1 MGQLERIVGNVPDV
15 LEYKAFAYHQLRD
28 YEKAADAYSQWMRQ
42 APADHPE
49 RKRMALGLFKAQR
62 GEPAGPQV
70 GQTFRDC
77 PECPEM
83 VVLPAGSFMM
93 GSPDSEPGR
102 ESDEGPQHRVTVP
115 APFAVGKYEVTW
127 EEWEA
132 CVAAGGCD
140 ASGPQGSGGD
150 NGWGRG
156 RRPVIRVDW
165 NAAKAYVAWLSR
177 RTGQSYRLL
186 SEAEWEYAARAGTT
200 TPFHTG
206 SRIVTDQAN
215 FDGNYT
221 YNGSAKGTYRQKTVP
236 VGSFAANSFGLHDMH
251 GNVWEWV
258 EDCYRDSYAGAPT
271 DGSAWTSGGCSSRVL
286 RGGSWITVPGYL
298 RSAYRG
304 WFTPDARVG
313 NDGFRVSR
321 TLSR

>member
-1 MGQLERIVGNVPDV
+1 MQVEWEVLMGNNPSEKSPDC
-15 LEYKAFAYHQLRD
+15 A
-28 YEKAADAYSQWMRQ
+28 
-42 APADHPE
+42 
-49 RKRMALGLFKAQR
+49 
-62 GEPAGPQV
+62 
-70 GQTFRDC
+70 
-77 PECPEM
+77 ECPVEM
-83 VVLPAGSFMM
+83 VNWYEALAYCNALSVGTGLEECYTLSGCN
-93 GSPDSEPGR
+93 DQVPGTGM
-102 ESDEGPQHRVTVP
+102 ECAEVTVN
-115 APFAVGKYEVTW
+115 AP
-127 EEWEA
+127 
-132 CVAAGGCD
+132 
-140 ASGPQGSGGD
+140 
-150 NGWGRG
+150 NGNPYDCEG
-156 RRPVIRVDW
+156 
-165 NAAKAYVAWLSR
+165 
-177 RTGQSYRLL
+177 YRLPT
-186 SEAEWEYAARAGTT
+186 EAEWEYAARAGTT

-221 YNGSAKGTYRQKTVP
+221 YHGSAKGTYRQKTVP